1 MRRGVVL
8 LLLAFGPMLLES
20 GRSRRNERS
29 LRAEGAVEP
38 ADDVYRVMQV
48 AYPGCFLAMLGE
60 SWARRAAP
68 RSLPVAGATLFMVS
82 KALKYWAVATL
93 GPRWTY
99 RVLVVPGVPRIAR
112 GPYRFLRHPNYAGVA
127 GELAGIAMI
136 ARAPVTGVL
145 SLLVFGWL
153 MLARIRVEERAM
165 ERCER

>member
-1 MRRGVVL
+1 M
-8 LLLAFGPMLLES
+8 
-20 GRSRRNERS
+20 
-29 LRAEGAVEP
+29 
-38 ADDVYRVMQV
+38 
-48 AYPGCFLAMLGE
+48 
-60 SWARRAAP
+60 
-68 RSLPVAGATLFMVS
+68 
-82 KALKYWAVATL
+82 ATL

-99 RVLVVPGVPRIAR
+99 RVLVVPGVPRITR

-145 SLLVFGWL
+145 SLLVFGGL